1 MGEQLY
7 LSLFSLLLWEKEGR
21 DVHNQM
27 GERDELIPHAACVSH
42 KQLRERRKS
51 RKPWA
56 FMSWKYMAI
65 YFRDELPHKK
75 GSPQWSLPDG
85 KWSNPVPD
93 GAQDDHLHPSEAKAV
108 NTPNAFDMSNI

>member
-1 MGEQLY
+1 
-7 LSLFSLLLWEKEGR
+7 
-21 DVHNQM
+21 
-27 GERDELIPHAACVSH
+27 
-42 KQLRERRKS
+42 
-51 RKPWA
+51 
-56 FMSWKYMAI
+56 MSWKYMAI